1 MDIFVEKA
9 SGIFIIKTIRLSALV
24 TPSGTKTKLFTS
36 SINRTAQTVL
46 LWFPLHLP
54 FLWLLSHP
62 HHVTWVLPIHS
73 THSKKGS
80 VMKLWNFCW
89 FLWFKVQW
97 LSCFNVFFVFIHI
110 GSQTWHSFPLH
121 SIKFIDGWVTPLR
134 RPFDYCKSRV
144 VGKLLRQIHN
154 NKQNSFFSLN
164 HLVLFKFSFLYSP
177 WEPVIIL
184 CRGWGWGGF

>member
-1 MDIFVEKA
+1 MEIFCWKSKRYFDNWNYSFECSCYAFGHQNEIVYKLNQ
-9 SGIFIIKTIRLSALV
+9 SHSSSCVSLV
-24 TPSGTKTKLFTS
+24 S
-36 SINRTAQTVL
+36 SPLA
-46 LWFPLHLP
+46 FP
-54 FLWLLSHP
+54 LSHP

-80 VMKLWNFCW
+80 VMKLWNCCW

-97 LSCFNVFFVFIHI
+97 LSCLNVFFVFIHI

-121 SIKFIDGWVTPLR
+121 SIKFIDGWVTSLR

-154 NKQNSFFSLN
+154 NKQNSFFSVN